1 MSGPLVITSKNVEE
15 NVRRLWKITEPM
27 ASKWGKWRGTCPS
40 CGEKSLVLERSESTK
55 KILLTCHN
63 NTYIND
69 KEAHRREI
77 FEELHA
83 QGIYLSEYY
92 PVPLVEMILAEFPF
106 FRLDRKKD
114 QQIRTIEYEKGI
126 KIELVPSVMGH
137 PTAWD
142 EPLYLYAVRTA
153 KNEFDRQGIP
163 PEWVKFRVM
172 DYLRWAGGRE
182 TEVTGFRNQIIEK
195 SLKRMAGLQIVSTIE
210 YQTGMLFEGE
220 GLILGWKYGKQHQ
233 MDPGMVGIR
242 LAGWT
247 ISQIKNNRII
257 HLSEDFFSLP
267 PLQRKI
273 YQVLQKHLGKKREFV
288 IGIEKLKLKT
298 GFSREMKKFRY
309 ELRSNPD
316 ILDITVHSLP
326 DCKKILAKRSCF
338 QK

>member
-1 MSGPLVITSKNVEE
+1 MSGPLVVTSEDVEKNL
-15 NVRRLWKITEPM
+15 RKLWRLTTPRVTKC
-27 ASKWGKWRGTCPS
+27 GKWRGTCPS

-63 NTYIND
+63 NTFINNRD
-69 KEAHRREI
+69 EHRKEI
-77 FEELHA
+77 FAELHS

-92 PVPLVEMILAEFPF
+92 PVPLAEMILAEFPL

-126 KIELVPSVMGH
+126 KIELIPSVMGH

-142 EPLYLYAVRTA
+142 EPLYLYAVRIA
-153 KNEFDRQGIP
+153 KNEFDRQGIA
-163 PEWVKFRVM
+163 PEWVKFHVM

-182 TEVTGFRNQIIEK
+182 TEVTGFRSQIIEK
-195 SLKRMAGLQIVSTIE
+195 SLMRMKGLQIVSTIE
-210 YQTGMLFEGE
+210 YQQGMLFEGE

-273 YQVLQKHLGKKREFV
+273 YQVLQKHLGKKREFL

-298 GFSREMKKFRY
+298 GFSRETKKFRY
-309 ELRSNPD
+309 ELRSNPN
-316 ILDITVHSLP
+316 ILDITVHFLP
-326 DCKKILAKRSCF
+326 DKKILAKRSIF
-338 QK
+338 